1 MSTKSKVT
9 IYQQKPR
16 YRYVP
21 VQEILENEDGKYV
34 TYSISVRTIE
44 EEVAYVKD
52 VTTKLDKIQEL
63 TDQFTKD
70 QLDPKYLDMLI
81 DSFIRDELL
90 L

>member
-1 MSTKSKVT
+1 MSKQSKVT

-21 VQEILENEDGKYV
+21 VQEVLENEDGKYV
-34 TYSISVRTIE
+34 TYSISVRTVE
-44 EEVAYVKD
+44 EEIAYVKD
-52 VTTKLDKIQEL
+52 VTTRLDKIQEL
-63 TDQFTKD
+63 TDQFTND